1 MRVTDKPSLQ
11 VVKAGRFPKEKALR
25 KLFALALACAVLV
38 LTSCSTTPTSLP
50 RKQTAR
56 IEQRVFGTATDGIP
70 VKIYTL
76 TNGKGMVA
84 KVTEYGAMLTELWVP
99 DRDGKFTDV
108 VLGFDS
114 LEQYLNGPSFFGSTV
129 GRVANRIAK
138 GKFMLDGKEYV
149 LATNR
154 PPNHLHGGFK
164 GFDKR
169 VWKSRPLPVTDSVV
183 AVEFTY
189 TSPDGEEGYPGTLNV
204 TVVYSLTD
212 ANELRIDYTATTD
225 KATPV
230 NLTNHSFFNLA
241 GAGSVLNHL
250 LTLNAD
256 HYTPADATLIPTG
269 EIVPVKGT
277 GLDFTK
283 PRRMGERIDEFR
295 SFANGYDHN
304 FVLNSGG
311 GKLARCARV
320 EEPKSGRVM
329 EIRTTEPGVQFFTG
343 NRLDGKFTG
352 IGGVTYRQHGGFCL
366 EPHHFPDSINKTNF
380 PSVVLRPGEVFKS
393 STAYQFTTIKK

>member
-1 MRVTDKPSLQ
+1 VNARHRILVFART
-11 VVKAGRFPKEKALR
+11 AI
-25 KLFALALACAVLV
+25 ALAAVI
-38 LTSCSTTPTSLP
+38 LTGCTTTMDFNEA
-50 RKQTAR
+50 RTAR
-56 IEQRVFGTATDGIP
+56 LERKIFGKSPDGME
-70 VKIYTL
+70 VKIYAL
-76 TNGKGMVA
+76 TNGKGMVV

-99 DRDGKFTDV
+99 DRDRKLADV

-114 LEQYLNGPSFFGSTV
+114 LEQYLNGPPFFGSTV
-129 GRVANRIAK
+129 GRVANRIAH
-138 GKFMLDGKEYV
+138 GKFALDGKEYV

-169 VWKSRPLPVTDSVV
+169 VWKSRPLPVTDSEV
-183 AVEFTY
+183 AVKFTY
-189 TSPDGEEGYPGTLNV
+189 TSPDGEEGYPGALNV

-241 GAGSVLNHL
+241 GAGSILDHL

-256 HYTPADATLIPTG
+256 RYTPADAMLIPTG
-269 EIVPVKGT
+269 EIVPIKGT

-283 PRRMGERIDEFR
+283 PRRMGERIEEFR

-311 GKLARCARV
+311 GKLALCARV

-352 IGGVTYRQHGGFCL
+352 IGGVTYNQHGGFCL
-366 EPHHFPDSINKTNF
+366 EPHHFPDSINKSNF
-380 PSVVLRPGEVFKS
+380 PSVVLRPGSTFKS
-393 STAYQFTTIKK
+393 RTIYKFTTARR

>member
-1 MRVTDKPSLQ
+1 MVLTG
-11 VVKAGRFPKEKALR
+11 VM
-25 KLFALALACAVLV
+25 LALA
-38 LTSCSTTPTSLP
+38 SCSTTPTSP
-50 RKQTAR
+50 HRKQTAR
-56 IEQRVFGTATDGIP
+56 FEQRIFGTATDGTP
-70 VKIYTL
+70 VRIYTL
-76 TNGKGMVA
+76 TNSKGMVA

-99 DRDGKFTDV
+99 DRDGKLADV

-138 GKFMLDGKEYV
+138 GRFTLNGKEYV

-169 VWKSRPLPVTDSVV
+169 IWKSRPLPTTDSAV

-189 TSPDGEEGYPGTLNV
+189 MSPDGEEGYPGTLNV
-204 TVVYSLTD
+204 MVVYSLTD
-212 ANELRIDYTATTD
+212 ANELRIDYVATTD

-230 NLTNHSFFNLA
+230 NFTNHSFFNLA
-241 GAGSVLNHL
+241 GAGSIVDHL

-256 HYTPADATLIPTG
+256 RYTPSDATLIPTG
-269 EIVPVKGT
+269 EIAPVKGT

-283 PRRMGERIDEFR
+283 PRRMGERIEEFR

-311 GKLARCARV
+311 GEFAWCARV

-352 IGGVTYRQHGGFCL
+352 IGGVTYNQHGGFCL
-366 EPHHFPDSINKTNF
+366 EPHHFPDSINKPNF
-380 PSVVLRPGEVFKS
+380 PSVVLRPDAMFKS
-393 STAYQFTTIKK
+393 STVYKFTAAKR